1 MNTNEPN
8 NMSIKNLYFDIETGA
23 APDAEKFKPEFE
35 APGNIKDPV
44 KIAAAIQDKENEWR
58 DRLAL
63 SALTGQVLFCGFHDD
78 ERFWYGEVNAKTT
91 EADLIT
97 AVFATLTAQ
106 MGDAVHGRVIGHN
119 IKGFDLPFL
128 IRRAWKLGVQ
138 VPLCLSLTNGRYWDS
153 KIVDTVEL
161 WGAGKY
167 QDYVS
172 LDNLSKFLGVGAKN
186 GKGGDFAAL
195 FKSDHDKAIEYA
207 ANDLELTRLCAKKM
221 LS

>member
-63 SALTGQVLFCGFHDD
+63 SAITGQVLFCGFHDD
-78 ERFWYGEVNAKTT
+78 GSRPHYGRIRY
-91 EADLIT
+91 AD
-97 AVFATLTAQ
+97 
-106 MGDAVHGRVIGHN
+106 
-119 IKGFDLPFL
+119 
-128 IRRAWKLGVQ
+128 
-138 VPLCLSLTNGRYWDS
+138 
-153 KIVDTVEL
+153 
-161 WGAGKY
+161 
-167 QDYVS
+167 
-172 LDNLSKFLGVGAKN
+172 
-186 GKGGDFAAL
+186 L

-207 ANDLELTRLCAKKM
+207 ANDLELTRLCAKKI